1 MPTMPAPGAGLPDE
15 NKGPQ
20 ILGASA
26 TVTTIALM
34 TVVARLVVR
43 SRIVRRLGT
52 DVSTCLLCTFCTL
65 SIAIPTNEGHRTM
78 RWPLPW

>member
-1 MPTMPAPGAGLPDE
+1 MTTMQAPGAGLPDE

-26 TVTTIALM
+26 TVTTIALI

-43 SRIVRRLGT
+43 SRIVRRLGN
-52 DVSTCLLCTFCTL
+52 DVSTCVHFARCPSPSQL
-65 SIAIPTNEGHRTM
+65 TNEGHRTM